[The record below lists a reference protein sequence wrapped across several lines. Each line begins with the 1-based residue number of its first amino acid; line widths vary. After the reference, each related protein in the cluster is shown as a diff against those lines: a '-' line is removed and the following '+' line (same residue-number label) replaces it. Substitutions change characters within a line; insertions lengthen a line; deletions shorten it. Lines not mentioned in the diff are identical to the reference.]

1 LIGSDPVSTDN
12 PPEVQVTWMRQWMS
26 DPANVFISH
35 SPGSEILYPE
45 VNRRT
50 DALAAQIGLRRVT
63 LASIADRNGRPR
75 FEVFRFA
82 R

>member
-1 LIGSDPVSTDN
+1 MDVRPRPTFSSP
-12 PPEVQVTWMRQWMS
+12 
-26 DPANVFISH
+26 H